1 MQVKLGKDDEN
12 YGIKMEFNMGE
23 KGEEDVRNVT
33 ERLHSWMP
41 NLLDPDQLVT
51 KLNNRM
57 IADDE
62 LIRSVRSPNQ
72 NGKGLLK

>member
-1 MQVKLGKDDEN
+1 
-12 YGIKMEFNMGE
+12 MEFHVGE
-23 KGEEDVRNVT
+23 KGEEDVKNVT
-33 ERLHSWMP
+33 ERLHSWMS

-62 LIRSVRSPNQ
+62 LVLSV
-72 NGKGLLK
+72 

>member
-1 MQVKLGKDDEN
+1 
-12 YGIKMEFNMGE
+12 MEFHVGE
-23 KGEEDVRNVT
+23 KGEEDVKNVT
-33 ERLHSWMP
+33 ERLHSWMS

-62 LIRSVRSPNQ
+62 LVLSVRSSNQ
-72 NGKGLLK
+72 NGEGLLK